1 MSLFT
6 KISGQHAR
14 IICGEIELSN
24 EKANANVGKRMSKN
38 QM

>member
-14 IICGEIELSN
+14 IICGEREFSN
-24 EKANANVGKRMSKN
+24 EKANANVGKRMSEN
-38 QM
+38 EM